1 MKKIFSFIGLLLM
14 TVMVNA
20 QRAEVLSLDLE
31 NAVYPESAWFSSPF
45 SQADHDGQTV
55 PEGSTV
61 FDFLVDDSGT
71 SYWHSTWAGGAVDNG
86 VHYLRIDLPEDFFQD
101 PTYEQGWGFG
111 FQRRNNVANDHLTK
125 VSVWGIPADKV
136 ATEGDTKKTWT
147 KDELEYIA
155 EFDCPYA
162 SNTEWKYSDAYT
174 NKQYTSICIFEEA
187 TNTNNGVGRGYWHIS
202 EFRFYGAIMTE
213 VDARDAACTELQTVL
228 EPCLEEIGGTGF
240 ENKVGKSRGQYDED
254 YFEAYETAINTAN
267 DIVNGWLVEQ
277 DESITIEMI
286 NEAKATLEATR
297 DAFHAHVIPASQL
310 DVADGKYMI
319 VSALDF
325 QGQITKTY
333 TAEEAAAANEENLI
347 QDGEGRMPGD
357 EGYVPTYNEGYPV
370 NAGDEYQTT
379 GSVIK
384 AIYADGDNAMW
395 KTFEKKAPYLFEI
408 KKQDFKTDAT
418 HKPFPGTTLTY
429 SIKNMQ
435 DYRTFGDITTSAQV
449 KFVDAPD
456 SVFAIDIVPNQ
467 TRTVEINGQDV
478 VCQVINIR
486 NAGKPADTGT
496 NKLHCNNHGGGTGT
510 NGNVVGWSWDASA
523 SQWYLYPVSNEEAE
537 AWLNTQENKALR
549 MITEMSAITTESVN
563 EMINIAKDFNT
574 SLDEENKLITSVDQL
589 SSPFTQPDEG
599 SIDALIDNNPSTYW
613 HSKWSD
619 GNATPGTHYLQVK
632 DIDSQYTTIAFRITR
647 RSSADNDHPNK
658 MSVWGYDDDDESLA
672 KTDGTLLAEVELGFT
687 SKDEV
692 KVSPVFNTQGK
703 TVLRFYNEE
712 SAPVTY
718 NRGYWHAA
726 EFQLFPATQ
735 SYYYGSEDKT
745 QYAKRKAE
753 ADALVAALDAWT
765 ASAWRSAMFAE
776 GYTPAEGEATPDFN
790 KLTAEYNALKAA
802 YEAWMAV
809 YADPTELRAA
819 IAEAEKD
826 VNMVVVGEN
835 PGEWSS
841 DNATYKTAVDAAKAL
856 DASCMYNGQEA
867 TDAVTASIAEAK
879 TTTMG
884 GANKVVAGKWYRI
897 HFGTEATYDQFGW
910 DKTGAKDWY
919 SASDYKDIKNNDNPD
934 GRYDTSKGEGDVQV
948 YNKLFGKYLATGK
961 PEQVYDEDH
970 PVTRVRPQD
979 YEVEALRGE
988 EYQDTLIV
996 YSSSLIND
1004 PAKMNINTNIVFTD
1018 DASKGGD
1025 AGLFRFIEAKTQ
1037 GDSTL
1042 YYVQHKASGL
1052 YLSQKGSKFA
1062 IGVTPVLVYPEAMG
1076 YGASLITAFHISGE
1090 KIAPLHGERS
1100 TNTLVNWNS
1109 TNIGSNSMMFIENT
1123 DATGEAGKLD
1133 NLSLT
1138 MWPGEFVT
1146 YVFPSEVTFGEGVEI
1161 FNRAGFRADNTDA
1174 DAPKNIVILN
1184 KATEKTVAAGT
1195 PVIVRTTDEYINETE
1210 GLKAYLAEK
1219 AAGGTG
1225 EDNGTPCLTK
1235 AEKQQFTD
1243 EYYATN
1249 QKKIAI
1255 TSNLAKFVNKPQ
1267 STSSMLIG
1275 SMGTVTAK
1283 PENTTSVLIY
1293 DGGTVAKG
1301 NGSTWSAYIAVPTE
1315 SILTSAKAKWSWEI
1329 GTVDP
1334 TGLKGDAN
1342 GDGKVNGDDITIVV
1356 EYIKNSGNQDVL
1368 SRIHLENADVTK
1380 DGKVNGDDI
1389 TAIVEIIKG

>member
-1 MKKIFSFIGLLLM
+1 
-14 TVMVNA
+14 
-20 QRAEVLSLDLE
+20 
-31 NAVYPESAWFSSPF
+31 
-45 SQADHDGQTV
+45 
-55 PEGSTV
+55 
-61 FDFLVDDSGT
+61 
-71 SYWHSTWAGGAVDNG
+71 
-86 VHYLRIDLPEDFFQD
+86 
-101 PTYEQGWGFG
+101 
-111 FQRRNNVANDHLTK
+111 
-125 VSVWGIPADKV
+125 
-136 ATEGDTKKTWT
+136 
-147 KDELEYIA
+147 
-155 EFDCPYA
+155 
-162 SNTEWKYSDAYT
+162 
-174 NKQYTSICIFEEA
+174 
-187 TNTNNGVGRGYWHIS
+187 
-202 EFRFYGAIMTE
+202 
-213 VDARDAACTELQTVL
+213 
-228 EPCLEEIGGTGF
+228 
-240 ENKVGKSRGQYDED
+240 
-254 YFEAYETAINTAN
+254 
-267 DIVNGWLVEQ
+267 
-277 DESITIEMI
+277 
-286 NEAKATLEATR
+286 
-297 DAFHAHVIPASQL
+297 
-310 DVADGKYMI
+310 
-319 VSALDF
+319 
-325 QGQITKTY
+325 
-333 TAEEAAAANEENLI
+333 
-347 QDGEGRMPGD
+347 
-357 EGYVPTYNEGYPV
+357 
-370 NAGDEYQTT
+370 
-379 GSVIK
+379 
-384 AIYADGDNAMW
+384 
-395 KTFEKKAPYLFEI
+395 
-408 KKQDFKTDAT
+408 
-418 HKPFPGTTLTY
+418 
-429 SIKNMQ
+429 
-435 DYRTFGDITTSAQV
+435 
-449 KFVDAPD
+449 
-456 SVFAIDIVPNQ
+456 
-467 TRTVEINGQDV
+467 
-478 VCQVINIR
+478 
-486 NAGKPADTGT
+486 
-496 NKLHCNNHGGGTGT
+496 
-510 NGNVVGWSWDASA
+510 
-523 SQWYLYPVSNEEAE
+523 
-537 AWLNTQENKALR
+537 

-574 SLDEENKLITSVDQL
+574 SLDEDTKLITSVEQL

-765 ASAWRSAMFAE
+765 ASAWTSAMFAD

-790 KLTAEYNALKAA
+790 KLTAQYEALKAA
-802 YEAWMAV
+802 YAAWMAV

-819 IAEAEKD
+819 IEEAEKD
-826 VNMVVVGEN
+826 VNMIVVGEN

-841 DNATYKTAVDAAKAL
+841 DNATYKAAVDAAKAL

-879 TTTMG
+879 TATMG

-919 SASDYKDIKNNDNPD
+919 GLSDSEDAKSEDNPT
-934 GRYDTSKGEGDVQV
+934 GYDTSKGEGDIQV
-948 YNKLFGKYLATGK
+948 YSKLFGKYLATGK
-961 PEQVYDEDH
+961 NDH
-970 PVTRVRPQD
+970 TYSDAVTRYYPED
-979 YEVEALRGE
+979 YKDEALRGASYE
-988 EYQDTLIV
+988 DSLAIYNV
-996 YSSSLIND
+996 SLISD
-1004 PAKMNINTNIVFTD
+1004 PAEMNINTNIIFTD

-1052 YLSQKGSKFA
+1052 YLSQKGNKFA

-1076 YGASLITAFHISGE
+1076 YGASLITAFQISGE
-1090 KIAPLHGERS
+1090 KINPLHGERS

-1109 TNIGSNSMMFIENT
+1109 TNIESNSMMFIENT
-1123 DATGEAGKLD
+1123 DVTGEAGKLD

-1184 KATEKTVAAGT
+1184 KATENTVAAGT

-1210 GLKAYLAEK
+1210 GLKAYLAER
-1219 AAGGTG
+1219 APEGEGT
-1225 EDNGTPCLTK
+1225 DKNNNPCLTK
-1235 AEKQQFTD
+1235 AQIKQFEE

-1329 GTVDP
+1329 GIVDP
-1334 TGLKGDAN
+1334 TGKKGDAN
-1342 GDGKVNGDDITIVV
+1342 GDGEITI
-1356 EYIKNSGNQDVL
+1356 S
-1368 SRIHLENADVTK
+1368 DVTK
-1380 DGKVNGDDI
+1380 VLSMIATSEYSNSADANADGVVSISDVTTILSMIAAGN
-1389 TAIVEIIKG
+1389 

>member
-61 FDFLVDDSGT
+61 FDFLVDDTGT

-254 YFEAYETAINTAN
+254 YFEAYETAINAAN

-286 NEAKATLEATR
+286 NDAKTTLEATR

-333 TAEEAAAANEENLI
+333 TAEEAAAANEDNLI

-735 SYYYGSEDKT
+735 SYYYGSADKT

-765 ASAWRSAMFAE
+765 ASAWTSAMFAD

-802 YEAWMAV
+802 YETWMAV

-819 IAEAEKD
+819 IEEAEKD
-826 VNMVVVGEN
+826 VNMIVVGEN

-879 TTTMG
+879 TATMG
-884 GANKVVAGKWYRI
+884 GANKVVANKWYRI

-919 SASDYKDIKNNDNPD
+919 GLSDSEDAKSEDNPT
-934 GRYDTSKGEGDVQV
+934 GYDTSKGEGDIQV
-948 YNKLFGKYLATGK
+948 YSKLFGKYLATGK
-961 PEQVYDEDH
+961 NDH
-970 PVTRVRPQD
+970 TYSDAVTRYYPED
-979 YEVEALRGE
+979 YKDEALRGASYE
-988 EYQDTLIV
+988 DSLAIYNV
-996 YSSSLIND
+996 SLISD
-1004 PAKMNINTNIVFTD
+1004 PAEMNINTNIIFTD

-1052 YLSQKGSKFA
+1052 YLSQKGNKFA

-1076 YGASLITAFHISGE
+1076 YGASLITAFQISGE
-1090 KIAPLHGERS
+1090 KINPLHGERS

-1109 TNIGSNSMMFIENT
+1109 TNIESNSMMFIENT
-1123 DATGEAGKLD
+1123 DVTGEAGQLE

-1184 KATEKTVAAGT
+1184 KATENTVAAGT

-1210 GLKAYLAEK
+1210 GLKAYLAER
-1219 AAGGTG
+1219 APEGEGT
-1225 EDNGTPCLTK
+1225 DKNNNPCLTK
-1235 AEKQQFTD
+1235 AQIKQFEE

-1315 SILTSAKAKWSWEI
+1315 SILTSAKAKWSWETGI
-1329 GTVDP
+1329 VDP
-1334 TGLKGDAN
+1334 TGKKGDAN
-1342 GDGKVNGDDITIVV
+1342 GDGVIDI
-1356 EYIKNSGNQDVL
+1356 
-1368 SRIHLENADVTK
+1368 ADVTK
-1380 DGKVNGDDI
+1380 VLSMIAASEFSSDADANGDGTVDI
-1389 TAIVEIIKG
+1389 ADVTTILSLIAAGN